1 MNTVDTDHLE
11 DAHLAQWLKTS
22 HHYLLGDQKKI
33 VNVTEKALLDAKLD
47 SHGAQDRFLS
57 RARGSLLRLVK
68 CSAQHDQNPLQELER
83 AFYFQVTFIA
93 QHPDIPKHLL
103 GWLSQNGDSRIRR
116 RIQRVIDQYESRL
129 CRMIDQAKHQGL
141 VRADI
146 EPRTA
151 ASVLISM
158 IQGVALK
165 MDADFRQR
173 ELRLREAFEGF
184 SMYRAGM
191 VSVSK

>member
-1 MNTVDTDHLE
+1 
-11 DAHLAQWLKTS
+11 
-22 HHYLLGDQKKI
+22 
-33 VNVTEKALLDAKLD
+33 
-47 SHGAQDRFLS
+47 
-57 RARGSLLRLVK
+57 
-68 CSAQHDQNPLQELER
+68 
-83 AFYFQVTFIA
+83 
-93 QHPDIPKHLL
+93 
-103 GWLSQNGDSRIRR
+103 
-116 RIQRVIDQYESRL
+116 
-129 CRMIDQAKHQGL
+129 MIDQAKHQGL

>member
-1 MNTVDTDHLE
+1 MNTVDTDLFE
-11 DAHLAQWLKTS
+11 NAYLAQWLKTT
-22 HHYLLGDQKKI
+22 HHYLLGDQKRV
-33 VNVTEKALLDAKLD
+33 VNATETALLDSKSD

-68 CSAQHDQNPLQELER
+68 RTAQHDQNPLQELER
-83 AFYFQVTFIA
+83 AFYFQVSFIA
-93 QHPDIPKHLL
+93 QHPDIPKRLL

-116 RIQRVIDQYESRL
+116 RIQKVIDQYESRL
-129 CRMIDQAKHQGL
+129 CRMIDRAKHQGL
-141 VRADI
+141 IRADI

-173 ELRLREAFEGF
+173 ELMLREAFEGF
-184 SMYRAGM
+184 AMYRAGM
-191 VSVSK
+191 AFASK